1 MKIDKALKIIKK
13 YEGLR
18 LESYLC
24 PAGRWSIGYGHIK
37 GVKKNQVITKEKAEE
52 FLLEDVKRFQKEVER
67 YDSIYHWTE
76 NEYNALLS
84 FAFNIGSI
92 SQLTASGTRP
102 KEVIAKKIL
111 LYVKAGGVTLP
122 GLVKRRE
129 EEAAL
134 FKEV

>member
-1 MKIDKALKIIKK
+1 MNIDKALRIIKK

-24 PAGRWSIGYGHIK
+24 PAGVWTIGYGHTK
-37 GVKKNQVITKEKAEE
+37 GVKKNQTITKEKAEE
-52 FLLEDVKRFQKEVER
+52 FLLEDVKRFQKAVER